1 MDKILTA
8 FDAWFHDLKKYGDI
22 PAKGTIAGAL
32 IVLEKLKE
40 QVSFEITDYTAKG
53 GAQIM
58 GVSGQA
64 VRKLLADHNETRPFL
79 SEGGRT
85 NRGLRGDIE
94 SLLQVLRSSGF
105 GDLKKSNR
113 KKTATELQ
121 SYLVERIKDFHGRK
135 RLTFVFNAEETA
147 QQVVQHILELAKERG
162 AHGQVA
168 QYLVGAKLALRF
180 PDLTIRNDSYSTA
193 DSQTGEAGDFKIRDT
208 AFHVTVSPT
217 LGHYDRCKANLEQG
231 MRVYLLVPSAVVL
244 AARQNVTNQL
254 DDKRVSV
261 CAIEEFVGQNIDEL
275 AEFSRIQFVDT
286 LHQLLET
293 YNRRVDEADSD
304 KSLLVE
310 IPYNLAPLTE

>member
-1 MDKILTA
+1 MDKILKA
-8 FDAWFHDLKKYGDI
+8 FEAWFDDLRKYGDI

-32 IVLEKLKE
+32 VVLEKLKE
-40 QVSFEITDYTAKG
+40 HVSFEITDYTAKG
-53 GAQIM
+53 GAQIA

-64 VRKLLADHNETRPFL
+64 VKKILSDHNENRPFL

-85 NRGLRGDIE
+85 NRGLPGDIK

-105 GDLKKSNR
+105 GGLNKSNR
-113 KKTATELQ
+113 KRTATELQ
-121 SYLVERIKDFHGRK
+121 SYLVERIRDFHGRK
-135 RLTFVFNAEETA
+135 RLTFVFNSEETA
-147 QQVVQHILELAKERG
+147 QQVVQQILGLAKERG
-162 AHGQVA
+162 VHGQVA

-180 PDLTIRNDSYSTA
+180 PNQTIRNDSYSTA

-208 AFHVTVSPT
+208 AFHVTVSPNF
-217 LGHYDRCKANLEQG
+217 GHYDRCKANLEQG
-231 MRVYLLVPSAVVL
+231 MRVYLLVPNDVVL

-275 AEFSRIQFVDT
+275 AEFSRAQFVDT
-286 LHQLLET
+286 LHRLLDI

-310 IPYNLAPLTE
+310 IPYNLAPSTE